1 MNAPCYETEIR
12 FQFKKS
18 RAFVAMLV
26 AVVCNQLVQKH
37 IFREPDA
44 EDEQMY
50 HNDADKQLEN
60 KHSESCGFEKQNSM
74 QEVIFVSGHH
84 STSEIARKR
93 V

>member
-1 MNAPCYETEIR
+1 
-12 FQFKKS
+12 
-18 RAFVAMLV
+18 MLL
-26 AVVCNQLVQKH
+26 AVVCNELVLKH
-37 IFREPDA
+37 VFREQDA
-44 EDEQMY
+44 VDKQMY
-50 HNDADKQLEN
+50 HSDAQKQLEN